1 MLAWQ
6 PSWLESA
13 YVVTDVPNA
22 GIDDTVSTELLYT
35 VRVCHCSEWVAWIEK
50 ACGGMI

>member
-6 PSWLESA
+6 LLRLESA

-22 GIDDTVSTELLYT
+22 GIDDAVSTELLYT
-35 VRVCHCSEWVAWIEK
+35 VRVYHCPEWVAWIERL
-50 ACGGMI
+50 AEE

>member
-13 YVVTDVPNA
+13 YIVTDILNS
-22 GIDDTVSTELLYT
+22 GINDTVSTELLYT
-35 VRVCHCSEWVAWIEK
+35 VRVHHFPN
-50 ACGGMI
+50 G